1 MLPLK
6 KTAGTKKSFFFQT
19 EISLEEYWKTVV
31 RTRQ

>member
-6 KTAGTKKSFFFQT
+6 KLLEQKNHFFQT

-31 RTRQ
+31 RTQQ